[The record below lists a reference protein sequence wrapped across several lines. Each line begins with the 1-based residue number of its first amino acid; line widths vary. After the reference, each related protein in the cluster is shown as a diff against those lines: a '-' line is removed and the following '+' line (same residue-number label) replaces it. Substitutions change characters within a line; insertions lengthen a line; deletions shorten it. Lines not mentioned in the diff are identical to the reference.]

1 MLFHSPDNRVDTAIS
16 FQRKKPKSKLHF
28 PSWKAVLTDVLHNGR
43 AAHQEEFVDQIPDC
57 RRIVDE
63 LEVMREIILSRN
75 LELLFS
81 CKPSYQSTY
90 TSDCDLQEVLNN
102 FKSMPIRPNEFYA
115 VFDLHA
121 AQYREMD
128 EKLDALLG
136 LKPDDFNIPALMQRD
151 SFTHIFH
158 PRDHYHM
165 LRWACLANTMV
176 ATKLFKW
183 NSLEDQFRIRFR
195 VRTQKSTISSYRAH
209 EFITLEK
216 LCFLY
221 NENSAEGCIP
231 SMHIDKW
238 FIFDRSEFD
247 QVRPAWISSLD
258 RQGLLNSV
266 LYLFNA
272 AMINIPVQYLLY
284 LHERSKADRNKAI
297 ATRINDHITRSTG
310 IEANIEEQAIADC
323 FAKTIRPRM
332 EQSIN
337 AWEFRK
343 PGDLCSLESD
353 TQAVECARALGL
365 VPIPQRVL
373 DVIYASVVE
382 L

>member
-1 MLFHSPDNRVDTAIS
+1 MLFQASENRVDTTVS

-28 PSWKAVLTDVLHNGR
+28 PSWKAVLTDMLHAGKIAN
-43 AAHQEEFVDQIPDC
+43 QEEFTEQTIDC
-57 RRIVDE
+57 RQIIEE
-63 LEVMREIILSRN
+63 LELMREVILSRN

-81 CKPSYQSTY
+81 CKPNYQSTY
-90 TSDCDLQEVLNN
+90 TSDCNLDEVLAN
-102 FKSMPIRPNEFYA
+102 FKSLPIRPNEFYA
-115 VFDLHA
+115 VFDLHEA
-121 AQYREMD
+121 RYREMD

-136 LKPDDFNIPALMQRD
+136 LKPEDFNIPALFQKD

-165 LRWACLANTMV
+165 LRWACLANMMV
-176 ATKLFKW
+176 ATKLFRW

-195 VRTQKSTISSYRAH
+195 VRTQKSTISSYRSH

-221 NENSAEGCIP
+221 NENSNEGCIP

-238 FIFDRSEFD
+238 LIFDRSEFD
-247 QVRPAWISSLD
+247 QVRPSWISSLD
-258 RQGLLNSV
+258 RQSLLNSA
-266 LYLFNA
+266 LYLLNA

-284 LHERSKADRNKAI
+284 LHERSKVDRNKAI
-297 ATRINDHITRSTG
+297 AARINEQIAHATG

-343 PGDLCSLESD
+343 SGDLCSLESD
-353 TQAVECARALGL
+353 TQAVECAKALGL
-365 VPIPQRVL
+365 VPIPQHVL
-373 DVIYASVVE
+373 EVIYASVIE

>member
-1 MLFHSPDNRVDTAIS
+1 MLFQAPDNAIDS
-16 FQRKKPKSKLHF
+16 VLSIQRKKPKSKLHF
-28 PSWKAVLTDVLHNGR
+28 PSWKAILTEMIQKSLI
-43 AAHQEEFVDQIPDC
+43 AHRDEFVAQTPDC
-57 RRIVDE
+57 RRLFDE
-63 LEVMREIILSRN
+63 LDLMREVILSRN

-90 TSDCDLQEVLNN
+90 TSDCNLQEVLNN
-102 FKSMPIRPNEFYA
+102 FKSLPIRPNEFYA
-115 VFDLHA
+115 VFDLHEA
-121 AQYREMD
+121 RYREMD
-128 EKLDALLG
+128 QKLDALLG
-136 LKPDDFNIPALMQRD
+136 LKPDDFNIPALMQKD

-165 LRWACLANTMV
+165 LRWACLANMMV

-183 NSLEDQFRIRFR
+183 NSLDDQFRIRFR
-195 VRTQKSTISSYRAH
+195 VRTQKSSIPSYRGH

-221 NENSAEGCIP
+221 NENSSEGCIP

-238 FIFDRSEFD
+238 LIYDRSEFD
-247 QVRPAWISSLD
+247 QVRPSWISSLD
-258 RQGLLNSV
+258 RQRILNNA

-272 AMINIPVQYLLY
+272 ALINFPVQYLLY

-297 ATRINDHITRSTG
+297 AASISSHIATRTG
-310 IEANIEEQAIADC
+310 IEANIEEQSIADC

-353 TQAVECARALGL
+353 TQAVECAKALGL
-365 VPIPQRVL
+365 VPIPQQVL
-373 DVIYASVVE
+373 DVIYNSVVE